1 MRTDGKERHHEGNQH
16 HAGKG
21 VIYCTEWEK
30 KMIADLSAM
39 RRRRFAE
46 GEPMDCLGRPQ
57 SFSALG
63 EATARIRRSVCDNLI
78 TLGSEIELLSE
89 LSLAVAVLRSGCR
102 RVGVVLPRSKCGG
115 GLDGRVGAVR
125 FSEA

>member
-1 MRTDGKERHHEGNQH
+1 
-16 HAGKG
+16 
-21 VIYCTEWEK
+21 
-30 KMIADLSAM
+30 
-39 RRRRFAE
+39 
-46 GEPMDCLGRPQ
+46 MDCLGRPQ
-57 SFSALG
+57 SFPALG

-89 LSLAVAVLRSGCR
+89 LSLVVAGLQSGCR
-102 RVGVVLPRSKCGG
+102 RDLGGRRLTRSKCGG